1 MREICNFSY
10 MKNIDGNREF
20 LQENNVVSNESQ
32 TIDRRGFLK
41 KMAGVVGLA
50 AAAVILDADEVIG
63 AGRAPEFCRSSNS
76 IESCRSVERCRSIES
91 CRSPERCR
99 GVEMCRYRRNCRPVR
114 VRRVCRRVEIC
125 R

>member
-1 MREICNFSY
+1 
-10 MKNIDGNREF
+10 MKNIDSNREL

-41 KMAGVVGLA
+41 KMAGMVGL

-63 AGRAPEFCRSSNS
+63 AGRAPEFCGSSNS
-76 IESCRSVERCRSIES
+76 IESCRSVETCRSIES

-99 GVEMCRYRRNCRPVR
+99 GVEMCR
-114 VRRVCRRVEIC
+114 
-125 R
+125 